1 MSIDKIVEPYKKWG
15 TKYSLWPI
23 HLVTACCGVEM
34 AHTWNPAYDAER
46 LGSLPW
52 HAPRQTN
59 LILVE
64 GTVTF
69 KMARVLR
76 FVWEQ
81 MSDPKYVIAMGS
93 CAAEGGVF
101 WNSYHAVPVSKI
113 VPVDAYAIGCPP
125 TPESVIQ
132 MIRIVQRKIEN
143 GEARANVK
151 PRTIDLAKV
160 LTPSPTRQPA
170 PNPPHRITPN
180 PHVPVCTE
188 KKVDWAFGY
197 DYVNN
202 QLMPA
207 LKESAKRIVVTDIN
221 RVCIEVT
228 PDKIRDAAQ
237 ALYKLG
243 FDHVKSVNV
252 IDVPHENKFY
262 VEYWVSS
269 YSRKE
274 LMPVLV
280 ALTTEIPRDNPRVPS
295 LIDVWTSADY
305 MEREMYDF
313 FGVWFE
319 GNPWM
324 GRNFLLDPDTPVKFP
339 LRKDVPIVR
348 EFYLVDREFPG
359 VAIPTA
365 PAKPAAPAKP
375 QAPQQKPAQVQQL
388 QSKPAQADATN
399 KEPGSG

>member
-1 MSIDKIVEPYKKWG
+1 
-15 TKYSLWPI
+15 
-23 HLVTACCGVEM
+23 
-34 AHTWNPAYDAER
+34 
-46 LGSLPW
+46 
-52 HAPRQTN
+52 
-59 LILVE
+59 
-64 GTVTF
+64 
-69 KMARVLR
+69 
-76 FVWEQ
+76 
-81 MSDPKYVIAMGS
+81 
-93 CAAEGGVF
+93 
-101 WNSYHAVPVSKI
+101 
-113 VPVDAYAIGCPP
+113 
-125 TPESVIQ
+125 
-132 MIRIVQRKIEN
+132 
-143 GEARANVK
+143 
-151 PRTIDLAKV
+151 
-160 LTPSPTRQPA
+160 
-170 PNPPHRITPN
+170 
-180 PHVPVCTE
+180 
-188 KKVDWAFGY
+188 
-197 DYVNN
+197 
-202 QLMPA
+202 MPA

-228 PDKIRDAAQ
+228 PDKIRNAAQ

-269 YSRKE
+269 YSKKE

-280 ALTTEIPRDNPRVPS
+280 TLTTEIPRDNPRVPS

-375 QAPQQKPAQVQQL
+375 QAPQQKPAQVQQP

-399 KEPGSG
+399 KESGSG

>member
-1 MSIDKIVEPYKKWG
+1 MSISKWLEPYKKWG
-15 TKYSLWPI
+15 TKFSLWPV

-34 AHTWNPAYDAER
+34 AHTWNPTYDAER

-59 LILVE
+59 LILIE
-64 GTVTF
+64 GTITL

-76 FVWEQ
+76 FIWEQ

-93 CAAEGGVF
+93 CAAEGGIF
-101 WNSYHAVPVSKI
+101 WNSYHVVPVSKI

-125 TPESVIQ
+125 TPEAVIQ
-132 MIRIVQRKIEN
+132 MIRIVQRKIES

-151 PRTIDLAKV
+151 PRTIDLTKV
-160 LTPSPTRQPA
+160 LTSSPTKQPA

-180 PHVPVCTE
+180 PHIPVCVE

-197 DYVNN
+197 DYVSK

-207 LKESAKRIVVTDIN
+207 LGELAKKIVVTDVN
-221 RVCIEVT
+221 RVCVET
-228 PDKIRDAAQ
+228 ETSKLKDAAQ

-269 YSRKE
+269 YSKKE
-274 LMPVLV
+274 LMPVLI
-280 ALTTEIPRDNPRVPS
+280 ALTTEVPRDNPRVPS
-295 LIDVWTSADY
+295 LIDIWPSADY
-305 MEREMYDF
+305 MEREMYDL

-324 GRNFLLDPDTPVKFP
+324 GKNFLLDPDTPVKFP
-339 LRKDVPIVR
+339 LRKDVPVVR
-348 EFYLVDREFPG
+348 EFYLVDREFPS
-359 VAIPTA
+359 AAPLAA
-365 PAKPAAPAKP
+365 PAKPAVAKP
-375 QAPQQKPAQVQQL
+375 QTQSPTQQP
-388 QSKPAQADATN
+388 QSKPAQTDTAGQ
-399 KEPGSG
+399 GSSTG